1 MRVLEATMGL
11 LGLEADIRCPT
22 CLPQTNTGEPLGDA
36 FLRGWDMHNGGDYE
50 AEWDRDGKHDE

>member
-1 MRVLEATMGL
+1 MGL

-36 FLRGWDMHNGGDYE
+36 FLRGWDMHHGVDYE